1 MTHYTLH
8 THRTRVDTNHDILD
22 SHSTHG
28 TLERQLADQEYRQVP
43 EYDIREAHG
52 AEVLRLELE
61 EEAGEARLLEA
72 EALALLAAQAAHAAR
87 ARVSLLSR
95 LL

>member
-1 MTHYTLH
+1 MTHHTLD
-8 THRTRVDTNHDILD
+8 THHTRVDSRHDTLD
-22 SHSTHG
+22 SHWTHG
-28 TLERQLADQEYRQVP
+28 TLDRHSADQ

-61 EEAGEARLLEA
+61 EEAGEERLLEA

-95 LL
+95 PL